1 MIMEDVIRSKSKYVR
16 MAPRKV
22 RLVVDLIRG
31 MNALEAVEML
41 KFVRKAA
48 ALPVS
53 KTLKA
58 AIADAENNFNK
69 DPEQLIIAEAR
80 VDGAPTLKRGRPVS
94 RGRYHRILK
103 RSSHIVIGV
112 KEK

>member
-1 MIMEDVIRSKSKYVR
+1 MKDIIRSKSKYIR
-16 MAPRKV
+16 MTPRKV
-22 RLVVDLIRG
+22 GLVVDLIRG
-31 MNALEAVEML
+31 MDAMEAVEML
-41 KFVRKAA
+41 RFVRKAA
-48 ALPVS
+48 AFPVS
-53 KTLKA
+53 KTLKT
-58 AIADAENNFNK
+58 AIADAENNFDK
-69 DPEQLIIAEAR
+69 DPEQLVIAEAR